1 MERRPNENHILS
13 RPMQLGTAEFS
24 RLELVRRMGGEGR
37 TEVENGR
44 DDGAVT
50 QLTQGRIYRIYGDVI
65 R

>member
-1 MERRPNENHILS
+1 
-13 RPMQLGTAEFS
+13 MQLGTAEFS
-24 RLELVRRMGGEGR
+24 RLELVRRMGGGGR

-44 DDGAVT
+44 DDEAVT